1 MTIGGWIF
9 FGILAATIL
18 GFVIYAACELDS
30 ASSKALAIVIGIIL
44 IAAIGTGMHWYFNST
59 AAGQRALKSQESNLD
74 GGLSRT
80 VTVYSYS
87 GDEIASWSGKFDVTE
102 NDQETWFDIDG
113 RRVII
118 QGGIIINE
126 EEPKE

>member
-9 FGILAATIL
+9 FGILAVTII
-18 GFVIYAACELDS
+18 GFCVAAACDLDS
-30 ASSKALAIVIGIIL
+30 AAAKACAIIVGMIL
-44 IAAIGTGMHWYFNST
+44 IAALGAVFHWYFNGT

>member
-18 GFVIYAACELDS
+18 GFSIFAACDLDS
-30 ASSKALAIVIGIIL
+30 ASGKALAIIIGIIL
-44 IAAIGTGMHWYFNST
+44 IAAIGTGFHWYFNST
-59 AAGQRALKSQESNLD
+59 AAGQRAIKSQESNLD

-102 NDQETWFDIDG
+102 NDQETYFDVDG